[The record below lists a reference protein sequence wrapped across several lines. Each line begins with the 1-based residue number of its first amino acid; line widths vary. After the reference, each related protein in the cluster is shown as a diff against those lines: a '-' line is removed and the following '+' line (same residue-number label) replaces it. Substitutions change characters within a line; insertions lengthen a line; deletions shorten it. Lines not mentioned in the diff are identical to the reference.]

1 MINNKNLK
9 KNKITQNDISK
20 TKEFETPF
28 KYLKINFNNKEH
40 ISILNR
46 FYNELYILEF
56 TNENEAESLENIIKQ
71 SKRMFNIKECN
82 YHCIIV
88 LQENE
93 IIGGIIGDYLC
104 ECNCGVIEFI
114 VVNPKKRR
122 LHIASNLISI
132 IFNYFNEYTK
142 LYYNDNEKC
151 IDYCFFECENPNKV
165 DLKNKNDCI
174 NRLHFWN
181 KKKAYRLN
189 FNYYQTSL
197 EEYKKSV
204 DSEYLCVI
212 IVNESLMMSKSI
224 KKSKIIKFIEC
235 YFKYCFNKDIN
246 ENLELIQMKNDLKN
260 INEIQLCNLV

>member
-1 MINNKNLK
+1 
-9 KNKITQNDISK
+9 
-20 TKEFETPF
+20 
-28 KYLKINFNNKEH
+28 
-40 ISILNR
+40 
-46 FYNELYILEF
+46 
-56 TNENEAESLENIIKQ
+56 
-71 SKRMFNIKECN
+71 MFNIKECN

-114 VVNPKKRR
+114 VVNPNKRR

-132 IFNYFNEYTK
+132 IFNYF
-142 LYYNDNEKC
+142 NDNEKC

-235 YFKYCFNKDIN
+235 YFN